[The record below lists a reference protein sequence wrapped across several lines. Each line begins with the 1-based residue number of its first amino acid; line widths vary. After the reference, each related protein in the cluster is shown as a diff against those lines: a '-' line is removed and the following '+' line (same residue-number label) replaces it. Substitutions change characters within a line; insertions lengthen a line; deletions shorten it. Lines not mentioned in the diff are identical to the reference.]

1 MKKRKTPDLEK
12 YLEGKKRRFVNYT
25 QGAKIYRMSYWSFV
39 LLAKKAEAN
48 YPIRK
53 TAIVDLNILD
63 DFLVYLQG
71 GFCMS
76 MNISGLGN
84 AYSGVNTNSKQYKA
98 LKEKGWLEGVIQ
110 NEAMISED
118 SLQMSESIEQKWI
131 LK

>member
-1 MKKRKTPDLEK
+1 
-12 YLEGKKRRFVNYT
+12 
-25 QGAKIYRMSYWSFV
+25 
-39 LLAKKAEAN
+39 
-48 YPIRK
+48 
-53 TAIVDLNILD
+53 
-63 DFLVYLQG
+63 
-71 GFCMS
+71 MS

-84 AYSGVNTNSKQYKA
+84 AYRGVNTNSKQYKA

>member
-1 MKKRKTPDLEK
+1 
-12 YLEGKKRRFVNYT
+12 
-25 QGAKIYRMSYWSFV
+25 
-39 LLAKKAEAN
+39 
-48 YPIRK
+48 
-53 TAIVDLNILD
+53 
-63 DFLVYLQG
+63 
-71 GFCMS
+71 MS